1 MPSGIFFSHPR
12 MPYSEIT
19 TKVEMERSSSSSV
32 CKAVIYFPTISNN
45 KNHGRANVQ
54 TFNITQF

>member
-1 MPSGIFFSHPR
+1 MPSGIFFLP
-12 MPYSEIT
+12 PANALT

-32 CKAVIYFPTISNN
+32 CKAVIYFPTVSNN